1 MENIDS
7 ILKFEPL
14 RLDWTV
20 PNVRK
25 QVLYS
30 ARHHVGNIK
39 IDEDGSLQKDCDTYR
54 IVKYLLENRYC
65 PHVKKVTWKDIN
77 CLQNL

>member
-20 PNVRK
+20 TNVSK
-25 QVLYS
+25 QVLYT
-30 ARHHVGNIK
+30 AVHHVGNIK
-39 IDEDGSLQKDCDTYR
+39 IDEDCSLQKDCDTY
-54 IVKYLLENRYC
+54 
-65 PHVKKVTWKDIN
+65 
-77 CLQNL
+77 

>member
-30 ARHHVGNIK
+30 AGHHVGNIK